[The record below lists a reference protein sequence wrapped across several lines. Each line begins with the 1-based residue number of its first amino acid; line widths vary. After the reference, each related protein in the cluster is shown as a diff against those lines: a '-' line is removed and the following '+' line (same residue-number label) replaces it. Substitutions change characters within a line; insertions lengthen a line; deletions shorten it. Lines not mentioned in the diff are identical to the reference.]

1 MLVQRTDS
9 NDAAAEALEPNE
21 LVRRAQAGCVESFAA
36 LVNHFHPRVIEML
49 QRRYGAERGEAEDL
63 AQEAFAK
70 AFQRLGQF
78 DPSYQFSTW
87 LYTIAKRGAIDRGR
101 RRQREPQQVP
111 LAVDQA
117 PGLEADVAVVVERRE
132 EAENIWRRARALLS
146 EPQYTATWLRFADGC
161 EIAEIARRMKR
172 SRIGVRVLLHR
183 ARNIL
188 VRELADEAEPS
199 PPSTPGRGS

>member
-9 NDAAAEALEPNE
+9 NDAAAEAFEPNE
-21 LVRRAQAGCVESFAA
+21 MVRHAQAGCVRSFEA

-49 QRRYGAERGEAEDL
+49 ERRYGTERSEAEDL
-63 AQEAFAK
+63 AQETFAK

-87 LYTIAKRGAIDRGR
+87 LYTIAKRVAIDRGR

-111 LAVDQA
+111 LDVDHA
-117 PGLEADVAVVVERRE
+117 HVLAADAAAVVEQRE
-132 EAENIWRRARALLS
+132 EIENTWRRAKALLS
-146 EPQYTATWLRFADGC
+146 EPQYLATWLRFADGC
-161 EIAEIARRMKR
+161 EIAEIARRMNR

-183 ARNIL
+183 ARTIL
-188 VRELADEAEPS
+188 VRELADDVETPS
-199 PPSTPGRGS
+199 RSMKGEK

>member
-1 MLVQRTDS
+1 MLAQRTDS
-9 NDAAAEALEPNE
+9 NDAAAEAFEPNA
-21 LVRRAQAGCVESFAA
+21 LVRHAQAGCVESFAA
-36 LVNHFHPRVIEML
+36 LVNHFHPRMIEML
-49 QRRYGAERGEAEDL
+49 QRRYGAERSEAEDL
-63 AQEAFAK
+63 AQETFAK
-70 AFQRLGQF
+70 AFQRLDQF

-111 LAVDQA
+111 LDADQA
-117 PGLEADVAVVVERRE
+117 HGSEADAADVAERRE
-132 EAENIWRRARALLS
+132 EAENIWRRARMLLS

-161 EIAEIARRMKR
+161 DVAEIARRMNR

-183 ARNIL
+183 ARTIL

-199 PPSTPGRGS
+199 PPSTPGKGS

>member
-1 MLVQRTDS
+1 MLVQRPDL
-9 NDAAAEALEPNE
+9 NDAAAEALEPNA

-70 AFQRLGQF
+70 AFQRLDQF

-101 RRQREPQQVP
+101 RRRREPQQIP
-111 LAVDQA
+111 LDVDQTH
-117 PGLEADVAVVVERRE
+117 GLEADAAAVVERRE
-132 EAENIWRRARALLS
+132 EAENIWRRARSLLS
-146 EPQYTATWLRFADGC
+146 EPQYMATWLRFADGC
-161 EIAEIARRMKR
+161 DIPEIACRMKR

-183 ARNIL
+183 ARAIL
-188 VRELADEAEPS
+188 VRELTEKVET
-199 PPSTPGRGS
+199 PPRSARGEK

>member
-1 MLVQRTDS
+1 MLAQRTDS
-9 NDAAAEALEPNE
+9 NDAAAEALEPNA

-70 AFQRLGQF
+70 AFQRLDQF

-101 RRQREPQQVP
+101 RRQREPQQVA
-111 LAVDQA
+111 LDVDQTH
-117 PGLEADVAVVVERRE
+117 GLEADAALLVERRE
-132 EAENIWRRARALLS
+132 EAENIWRRARNLLS
-146 EPQYTATWLRFADGC
+146 EPQYMATWLRFADGC
-161 EIAEIARRMKR
+161 DIAEIARRMNR

-183 ARNIL
+183 ARTIL
-188 VRELADEAEPS
+188 VRELADDAIAT
-199 PPSTPGRGS
+199 PPGSAKGEK

>member
-1 MLVQRTDS
+1 MLVQRPDL

-49 QRRYGAERGEAEDL
+49 QLRYGTERGDAEDL

-70 AFQRLGQF
+70 AFQRLDQF

-111 LAVDQA
+111 LAVDQT
-117 PGLEADVAVVVERRE
+117 PGWEADVAVVVERRE

-146 EPQYTATWLRFADGC
+146 EPQYMATLLRFADGC
-161 EIAEIARRMKR
+161 DIAEIARRMKR

-183 ARNIL
+183 ARTIL
-188 VRELADEAEPS
+188 VREFADDSTAT
-199 PPSTPGRGS
+199 PPTARREK

>member
-1 MLVQRTDS
+1 MLVQRPDL
-9 NDAAAEALEPNE
+9 NDAAAEALEPNA

-49 QRRYGAERGEAEDL
+49 QRRYGADRGDAEDL

-70 AFQRLGQF
+70 AFQRLDQF

-101 RRQREPQQVP
+101 RRRREPQQIP
-111 LAVDQA
+111 LDVDQTH
-117 PGLEADVAVVVERRE
+117 GLEADAAAVVERRE

>member
-1 MLVQRTDS
+1 MLAERTES
-9 NDAAAEALEPNE
+9 NDAAAEAFEPNE
-21 LVRRAQAGCVESFAA
+21 MVRRAQAGCVRSFET

-49 QRRYGAERGEAEDL
+49 ERRYGTERGEAEDL

-70 AFQRLGQF
+70 AFQRLDQF

-101 RRQREPQQVP
+101 RRQRQPQRVSLDVDHAHV
-111 LAVDQA
+111 LATDA
-117 PGLEADVAVVVERRE
+117 ASVVEQRE
-132 EAENIWRRARALLS
+132 EAENTWRRAKALLT

-161 EIAEIARRMKR
+161 NVAEIARRMNR

-183 ARNIL
+183 ARVIL
-188 VRELADEAEPS
+188 VRELADGVEAPS
-199 PPSTPGRGS
+199 RPMKGEK

>member
-1 MLVQRTDS
+1 MLVQRPDL
-9 NDAAAEALEPNE
+9 NDAAAEALEPNA
-21 LVRRAQAGCVESFAA
+21 LVRRAQAGCVESFAT

-70 AFQRLGQF
+70 AFQQLDQF

-101 RRQREPQQVP
+101 RRQREPQQVA
-111 LAVDQA
+111 LDDCHVH
-117 PGLEADVAVVVERRE
+117 GADADAATAVERRE
-132 EAENIWRRARALLS
+132 ETENVWRRAKALLS

-161 EIAEIARRMKR
+161 DIAEIAQRMNR
-172 SRIGVRVLLHR
+172 TRIGVRVLLHR
-183 ARNIL
+183 ARTIL
-188 VRELADEAEPS
+188 VRELADEAEPA
-199 PPSTPGRGS
+199 PPSMPGKGS